1 MKAPDPLILGL
12 CGLAGTGKDTAAAY
26 LCAAHGFERYAFA
39 EPMRD
44 MLEALFE
51 PAGLD
56 HAYIHEPQLKDQPVP
71 GLGLGQGISY
81 RQLAQTLGTEWAR
94 QQLHPDF
101 WLRIAELRLG
111 LPSAPVHDR
120 IVITDVRLPSEA
132 EWVNGYGGAVVTLER
147 PAAAPVRPHVT
158 EQQAEQIKPWC
169 LVDNSSDRQWLHW
182 QLDAIVERLVTGE
195 R

>member
-12 CGLAGTGKDTAAAY
+12 CGLAGTGKDTAADY

-44 MLEALFE
+44 MLEALFM

-56 HAYIHEPQLKDQPVP
+56 HAYIHERALKELPVP
-71 GLGLGQGISY
+71 RLGLSY
-81 RQLAQTLGTEWAR
+81 RHLAQTLGTEWAR
-94 QQLHPDF
+94 KHLGESI

-111 LPSAPVHDR
+111 LPDAPVHDR
-120 IVITDVRLPSEA
+120 IVITDVRLPIEA
-132 EWVNGYGGAVVTLER
+132 EWVNSYRGAVVTLER
-147 PAAAPVRPHVT
+147 PTAAPVRPHVT
-158 EQQAEQIKPWC
+158 EQQADQIKPWC
-169 LVDNSSDRQWLHW
+169 LVDNTSDLHWLHW